1 MLKDYAK
8 TSLVTF
14 FALPIIIIGLLILSY
29 FLYSTLLTQQIESR
43 TEFLGR
49 QVEISIDK
57 IDELVKEFSN
67 EIPFIA
73 ETGDFEQVFDL
84 ESVNAGN
91 LRYRIK
97 NINKRY
103 GDFIDT
109 LFIYDKNRSYFVA
122 TDKNGVVEEGFDSLK
137 YTDYPLQF
145 SNKPK
150 IVHVKGNKSLVIIPT
165 NVLDK
170 GKPVY
175 FAALINVF
183 DLIKTE
189 SKQQYIGNYGYKI
202 IFSENMG
209 FRIAHEGH
217 SVEYEFGL
225 QKNSRLR
232 IINELLERK
241 KGNLIHS
248 ASRQENVFLT
258 VYYPFELFEER
269 YGLIFAVTD
278 KGFIAPIRAKLQII
292 FISFFGIITLV
303 IVVFVI
309 NVRDVARN
317 TDELE
322 NSREGLARALT
333 ILEEQQETSRDGL
346 IVADENFLVVSYNK
360 RFANM
365 FEFKQKPVKGSQ
377 VGVYLDF
384 ICKLGL
390 NHNRILEI
398 KEQTKINSAAEIQE
412 EMQMSD
418 GKTYDFYSSPIVYEN
433 AQNFGRIWAFRD
445 ITLRKKEI
453 EELRLAKEKA
463 LDGAKEKEN
472 FLSTMSHEIR
482 TPLNS
487 IVGFANLLLH
497 EDPSEEQKEQL
508 LPLKYSAD
516 SLLSL
521 VNDILDLTKIES
533 GGIQFEKIPF
543 NLNEK
548 LTKAQQVFSQH
559 AKEKDIEI
567 TLILDQSLAKQYL
580 GDYSRL
586 NQITYNIIS
595 NAIKFTTVGS
605 IEVGSKL
612 SSKTAEKEKVIIWI
626 KDSGI
631 GIEKNKQEL
640 VFNAFSQ
647 ADSNTTREYGG
658 TGLGLAITKMLVELQ
673 GGKIWIDSELGKG
686 ATFFIELDFT
696 VTDQEIKVDNTVVTD
711 KNLNTLNVLLVED
724 NPFNQKVASKFLG
737 RWGASTVVTDSG
749 EESLEEIKNKN
760 FDVVLMD
767 LQMPG
772 MDGYETARAIR
783 TMEGSYFKN
792 IKIIAMSADALG
804 DIKEK
809 VDNAGMDGYM
819 SKPFDPDQ
827 LLSLLAEFKK

>member
-1 MLKDYAK
+1 M
-8 TSLVTF
+8 
-14 FALPIIIIGLLILSY
+14 
-29 FLYSTLLTQQIESR
+29 
-43 TEFLGR
+43 
-49 QVEISIDK
+49 
-57 IDELVKEFSN
+57 
-67 EIPFIA
+67 
-73 ETGDFEQVFDL
+73 
-84 ESVNAGN
+84 
-91 LRYRIK
+91 
-97 NINKRY
+97 
-103 GDFIDT
+103 
-109 LFIYDKNRSYFVA
+109 
-122 TDKNGVVEEGFDSLK
+122 
-137 YTDYPLQF
+137 
-145 SNKPK
+145 
-150 IVHVKGNKSLVIIPT
+150 
-165 NVLDK
+165 
-170 GKPVY
+170 
-175 FAALINVF
+175 
-183 DLIKTE
+183 
-189 SKQQYIGNYGYKI
+189 
-202 IFSENMG
+202 
-209 FRIAHEGH
+209 
-217 SVEYEFGL
+217 
-225 QKNSRLR
+225 
-232 IINELLERK
+232 
-241 KGNLIHS
+241 
-248 ASRQENVFLT
+248 
-258 VYYPFELFEER
+258 
-269 YGLIFAVTD
+269 
-278 KGFIAPIRAKLQII
+278 
-292 FISFFGIITLV
+292 
-303 IVVFVI
+303 
-309 NVRDVARN
+309 
-317 TDELE
+317 
-322 NSREGLARALT
+322 
-333 ILEEQQETSRDGL
+333 
-346 IVADENFLVVSYNK
+346 
-360 RFANM
+360 
-365 FEFKQKPVKGSQ
+365 
-377 VGVYLDF
+377 
-384 ICKLGL
+384 
-390 NHNRILEI
+390 
-398 KEQTKINSAAEIQE
+398 
-412 EMQMSD
+412 
-418 GKTYDFYSSPIVYEN
+418 
-433 AQNFGRIWAFRD
+433 
-445 ITLRKKEI
+445 
-453 EELRLAKEKA
+453 
-463 LDGAKEKEN
+463 
-472 FLSTMSHEIR
+472 
-482 TPLNS
+482 
-487 IVGFANLLLH
+487 
-497 EDPSEEQKEQL
+497 
-508 LPLKYSAD
+508 
-516 SLLSL
+516 LSL

-792 IKIIAMSADALG
+792 LKIIAMSADALG
-804 DIKEK
+804 DVKEK